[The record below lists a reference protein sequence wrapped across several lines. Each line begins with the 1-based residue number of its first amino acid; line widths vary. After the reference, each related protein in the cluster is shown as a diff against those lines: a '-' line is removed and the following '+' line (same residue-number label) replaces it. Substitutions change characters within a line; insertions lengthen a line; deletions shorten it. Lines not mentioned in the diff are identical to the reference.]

1 MYRVEKVLNHN
12 AVIAIHDENH
22 GEYLLMGKGIGFGK
36 KINERM
42 ETRDTD
48 TVYSLQESMER
59 GDSEELAKSISP
71 VCLEVADEVLRQS
84 EKTFGRVDRNMLFP
98 MADHIEYA
106 VKRIQNHEQ
115 IRNPLTDDIRVLF
128 HAEYKTAMCI
138 QSILQ
143 ERLSVQMDEDE
154 AMQMAQAVRQ
164 CVALVE
170 DQIGKPIDVLSLS
183 YNRLMNHIRYMVVR
197 ALKGEELKVS
207 MNDYMELK
215 FPQSFSM
222 ARIVCDQVS
231 HDLRCQ
237 LSETEIGY
245 LAMHIERVTSA
256 ELDQTD

>member
-48 TVYSLQESMER
+48 TVYSLQESTER

-115 IRNPLTDDIRVLF
+115 IRTVSCGIQDSNVYSVNLTGTFIR
-128 HAEYKTAMCI
+128 
-138 QSILQ
+138 S
-143 ERLSVQMDEDE
+143 D
-154 AMQMAQAVRQ
+154 
-164 CVALVE
+164 
-170 DQIGKPIDVLSLS
+170 G
-183 YNRLMNHIRYMVVR
+183 
-197 ALKGEELKVS
+197 
-207 MNDYMELK
+207 
-215 FPQSFSM
+215 
-222 ARIVCDQVS
+222 
-231 HDLRCQ
+231 
-237 LSETEIGY
+237 
-245 LAMHIERVTSA
+245 
-256 ELDQTD
+256 